1 LLGNGGAD
9 RPLIVVVVE
18 IFNGSTVCA
27 GAESYISRACCAKSA
42 VEGSVEVR
50 RVLCTG
56 QAGQAGNNKKRKK
69 LYIWEKVYIG
79 TAQRGYEK
87 KKILEIKDLAI
98 DFLTSFAR

>member
-27 GAESYISRACCAKSA
+27 SA